1 MLERRAGYLDLDEP
15 NIASRSEPMS
25 IKRHFPLLAI
35 LAFAHPAFAQH
46 PANRG
51 GHPSAPAAHPGQQ
64 HMMPG
69 PGQQRMTPQQQQ
81 HHFEQQMWNEQLMF
95 MQMMNS
101 RGGAYKRQGT
111 PGRNG
116 AGQQPAINNQGQ
128 SNSARHQ
135 NKSGSNQSN
144 ANQAQPSVKQQSAK
158 NARSPGVVDKQAHQ
172 DRDKE
177 GKEKEAAASK
187 KRQERERAIHR
198 NEAKKSN
205 VANNR
210 PLSSDSASISML
222 KTAQTKLRNA
232 DHDYAGH
239 RVEAMR
245 HVDRALEHL
254 TGSAPFNGSVVSGAG
269 NLAQAESDR
278 LLREAENH
286 LRMVENTL
294 GTRTNGLEHHHNA
307 RASLNEAIRQ
317 LHIALR
323 IN

>member
-1 MLERRAGYLDLDEP
+1 MLERRAGYLNLDEP

-69 PGQQRMTPQQQQ
+69 GGQQRMTPQQAQ

-111 PGRNG
+111 PSRNG
-116 AGQQPAINNQGQ
+116 AGQQPVINNRGQ
-128 SNSARHQ
+128 ANSVRHQ
-135 NKSGSNQSN
+135 NGPNSAQPKST
-144 ANQAQPSVKQQSAK
+144 QAQPTAKQQRGKSTQ
-158 NARSPGVVDKQAHQ
+158 SPGVVDKRAHA

-177 GKEKEAAASK
+177 AKEKEADASK
-187 KRQERERAIHR
+187 KREEREHAIHR
-198 NEAKKSN
+198 NEEKRSN
-205 VANNR
+205 LANKR

-254 TGSAPFNGSVVSGAG
+254 MGSTSFNGSVASGAG
-269 NLAQAESDR
+269 NLAQGESDR

-294 GTRTNGLEHHHNA
+294 GTRTNSLEHHHNA
-307 RASLNEAIRQ
+307 RASVNEAIRQ
-317 LHIALR
+317 LHMALR
-323 IN
+323 TN